1 MSGIFS
7 ALKITASALTAQRMR
22 MDIISNN
29 VANVETT
36 RTEEGGPYQRQQ
48 VVFAVGQVDPGVV
61 PVSAAGNSRATQGVR
76 VAEILA
82 DDSPGHR
89 AYDPTH
95 PDADEDGYVEYPN
108 VNLATEMTDM
118 LSATRSY
125 EANVTVF
132 GALKSMVAK
141 AIEIGRG

>member
-1 MSGIFS
+1 MSGILS

-48 VVFAVGQVDPGVV
+48 VVFAVGQLDPEAVT
-61 PVSAAGNSRATQGVR
+61 PFTAATSRATQGVR

-132 GALKSMVAK
+132 GALKNMVAK
-141 AIEIGRG
+141 AIEIGRS